1 MNDTMAR
8 NFYDTLGVARTASD
22 KEIRAAYRKLAR
34 QYHPDV
40 NPGDKA
46 AEARFKEV
54 AAAYEVVG
62 DPENRKKY
70 DKYGDQWEHADQIEE
85 MQRQRGGSWS
95 FNSGNSGQRVDFDF
109 GGGGGDFGSI
119 FENLF
124 RRDRGGPRRQR
135 GPRAGQNIETPVM
148 VSLEEAFRGTT
159 RTLQFD
165 SSQACTTCNGTGDVN
180 GSICDTCGGIGQLSK
195 PRRIE
200 VKVPAGVATGSRVRI
215 AGEGHPGFNGGPK
228 GDLYL
233 QVTVSNHP
241 RFERKG
247 DDLYVDV
254 DVPVVD
260 AVLGGEVEVPTI
272 DGRVAL
278 RIKEL
283 TQNGAS
289 IRLGGKGMPKLGKPG
304 ERGDMYARVR
314 VQIPKTLTAEQ
325 RALFERLRRPDAEA
339 VGAQEKV

>member
-1 MNDTMAR
+1 MNTTMAR
-8 NFYDTLGVARTASD
+8 NFYDTLGVSRSASE
-22 KEIRAAYRKLAR
+22 KEIRTAYRKLAR

-46 AEARFKEV
+46 AESRFKEI
-54 AAAYEVVG
+54 AAAYDVVG

-85 MQRQRGGSWS
+85 MQKQRGGSWS
-95 FNSGNSGQRVDFDF
+95 FTSPGDASRGDFDF
-109 GGGGGDFGSI
+109 GSGAGNGDFGSI

-124 RRDRGGPRRQR
+124 RRERGGPRRQR
-135 GPRAGQNIETPVM
+135 GPRPGQNVETPIRVT
-148 VSLEEAFRGTT
+148 LEEAYHGTT

-165 SSQACTTCNGTGDVN
+165 STEACGTCKGTGETN
-180 GSICDTCGGIGQLSK
+180 GSVCPTCGGTGQLAK

-200 VKVPAGVATGSRVRI
+200 VKVPVGVATGSRVRI
-215 AGEGHPGFNGGPK
+215 AGEGHPGFGGGPK

-233 QVTVSNHP
+233 LVTVANHP

-260 AVLGGEVEVPTI
+260 AVLGGEVEVPTV

-289 IRLGGKGMPKLGKPG
+289 IRLAGKGMPKLGKPDQH
-304 ERGDMYARVR
+304 GDMYARIR
-314 VQIPKTLTAEQ
+314 VQVPRSLTAEQ
-325 RALFERLRRPDAEA
+325 RALFEQLREPGTETVSA
-339 VGAQEKV
+339 

>member
-1 MNDTMAR
+1 MMVRVMAS
-8 NFYDTLGVARTASD
+8 NLYDVLGVSRTASD
-22 KEIRAAYRKLAR
+22 KEIRTAYRKLAR
-34 QYHPDV
+34 KFHPDV

-46 AEARFKEV
+46 AEARFKEI

-62 DPENRKKY
+62 DEDNRKKY

-95 FNSGNSGQRVDFDF
+95 FTTGNGAGGDADF
-109 GGGGGDFGSI
+109 GGGDFGSI

-135 GPRAGQNIETPVM
+135 GPRPGQNIETPIQ
-148 VSLEEAFRGTT
+148 VSLEEAYRGTT
-159 RTLQFD
+159 RMLQFD
-165 SSQACTTCNGTGDVN
+165 SMQPCQTCKGTGESSGAV
-180 GSICDTCGGIGQLSK
+180 CLTCGGAGQVSR

-215 AGEGHPGFNGGPK
+215 AGEGHPGTGGGPK

-233 QVTVSNHP
+233 QVTVAGHP

-289 IRLGGKGMPKLGKPG
+289 IRLAGKGMPKLGKSG
-304 ERGDMYARVR
+304 ERGDMYARIR
-314 VQIPKTLTAEQ
+314 VQVPRSLTDEQ
-325 RALFERLRRPDAEA
+325 RALFEQMRGSAAEA
-339 VGAQEKV
+339 VSAKEG

>member
-1 MNDTMAR
+1 MNATMAR
-8 NFYDTLGVARTASD
+8 NFYDTLGVSRSASE
-22 KEIRAAYRKLAR
+22 KEIRTAYRKLAR
-34 QYHPDV
+34 QFHPDV

-46 AEARFKEV
+46 SESRFKEI
-54 AAAYEVVG
+54 AAAYDVVG

-85 MQRQRGGSWS
+85 MQKQRGASWK
-95 FNSGNSGQRVDFDF
+95 FNAPGEGQRGDFDF
-109 GGGGGDFGSI
+109 GAGAGNGDFGSI

-124 RRDRGGPRRQR
+124 RRERGGPRRQR
-135 GPRAGQNIETPVM
+135 GPRPGQNVETPIEVT
-148 VSLEEAFRGTT
+148 LDEAYRGTA

-165 SSQACTTCNGTGDVN
+165 STETCSTCNGAGETN
-180 GSICDTCGGIGQLSK
+180 GSICPTCGGAGQVAR

-215 AGEGHPGFNGGPK
+215 AGEGHPGFGGGPK

-233 QVTVSNHP
+233 LITVANHP

-260 AVLGGEVEVPTI
+260 AVLGGEVEVPTV

-289 IRLGGKGMPKLGKPG
+289 IRLAGKGMPKLGKPDQH
-304 ERGDMYARVR
+304 GDMYARVR
-314 VQIPKTLTAEQ
+314 VQLPRTLTDEQ
-325 RALFERLRRPDAEA
+325 RALFEQLREPGAETVSA
-339 VGAQEKV
+339 

>member
-1 MNDTMAR
+1 
-8 NFYDTLGVARTASD
+8 
-22 KEIRAAYRKLAR
+22 LAR

-40 NPGDKA
+40 NPGDKS
-46 AEARFKEV
+46 AESRFKEI
-54 AAAYEVVG
+54 AAAYEVIG
-62 DPENRKKY
+62 DEDNRKKY
-70 DKYGDQWEHADQIEE
+70 DKYGDQWQRADQIEE
-85 MQRQRGGSWS
+85 MQRQRGGAWN
-95 FNSGNSGQRVDFDF
+95 FNSGDGAAADFDL
-109 GGGGGDFGSI
+109 GAGNGDFGAI

-124 RRDRGGPRRQR
+124 RRDRSGPRRQR
-135 GPRAGQNIETPVM
+135 GPRPGQNIETPVQ
-148 VSLEEAFRGTT
+148 VTLEEAYHGTA

-165 SSQACTTCNGTGDVN
+165 SVQACATCSGTGESS
-180 GSICDTCGGIGQLSK
+180 GSICPTCGGTGQVAR

-215 AGEGHPGFNGGPK
+215 AGEGHPGMGGGPK

-233 QVTVSNHP
+233 QVTVANHP

-254 DVPVVD
+254 DVPIVD

-289 IRLGGKGMPKLGKPG
+289 VRLAGKGMPRLGKSS
-304 ERGDMYARVR
+304 ERGDMFARVR
-314 VQIPKTLTAEQ
+314 VAVPRSLTDEQ
-325 RALFERLRRPDAEA
+325 RALFEQLREPGTEA
-339 VGAQEKV
+339 VTA